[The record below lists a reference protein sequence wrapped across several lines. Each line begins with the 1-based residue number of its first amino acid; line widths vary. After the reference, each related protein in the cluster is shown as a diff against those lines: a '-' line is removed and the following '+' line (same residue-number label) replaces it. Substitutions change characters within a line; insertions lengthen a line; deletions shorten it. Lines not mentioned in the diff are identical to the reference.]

1 MYCIGGGDVQ
11 AMKYLVIGASG
22 FLGGSIVS
30 VLRDAGYEVAGTRA
44 HTTRDDLLAFDL
56 LHDRIEQCVPP
67 SLLDAGA
74 DACAVVCACIC
85 QVDRCYREREV
96 TRIVNVDHTIRL
108 IEDLRRRGLRVVFI
122 STGHVFDGRT
132 GYYAEDE
139 PLCPIHEYGRHKAA
153 VERWIRLHAPETLIL
168 RPGKLVSDRL
178 EASNMFAEW
187 YREAA
192 AGRPITCIAEQV
204 LAPTL
209 ADDVARALMTAVDL
223 GLTGTYHVSNTE
235 FFVRNE
241 LARQFVRALRLPVP
255 VVVKRQEE
263 FRFAEPRPVR
273 DYLDSTKFLE
283 ATDFRFTTASTVFSR
298 LRSQIAAQ

>member
-1 MYCIGGGDVQ
+1 
-11 AMKYLVIGASG
+11 MKYLIVGASG
-22 FLGGSIVS
+22 FLGST
-30 VLRDAGYEVAGTRA
+30 VLSLLRRTGCEVVGTRA
-44 HTTRDDLLAFDL
+44 RTPRDDLIPFDL
-56 LHDRIEQCVPP
+56 LQDRIEDCLPA
-67 SLLDAGA
+67 SLLSAGNQVF
-74 DACAVVCACIC
+74 AVVCACIC
-85 QVDRCYREREV
+85 QVDRCYRERDV
-96 TRIVNVDHTIRL
+96 TRTVNVDHTIRL
-108 IEDLRRRGLRVVFI
+108 IEDLRRRDMRVAFI
-122 STGHVFDGRT
+122 STGHVFDGRA
-132 GYYAEDE
+132 GYYSEDE

-153 VERWIRLHAPETLIL
+153 VEQWIRQNAPETLIL

-192 AGRPITCIAEQV
+192 AGRPITCIADQV

-209 ADDVARALMTAVDL
+209 ADDVGRALIAANDL

-235 FFVRNE
+235 FFVRDE

-263 FRFAEPRPVR
+263 FNFAEPRPVL

-283 ATDFRFTTASTVFSR
+283 ATGFRFTTASTVFAR
-298 LRSQIAAQ
+298 LRSQISAR